1 MLNKINKAFGILTVV
16 LGLFFLLVG
25 EKFWMLFPL
34 LFLEVLQIILTI
46 SSDIEEGSDIYQA
59 IGMASIY
66 IFGMFLLGTSLY
78 FVLGVTS
85 KISPNFE
92 KSIEELIVGVTTIV
106 ITLFSCLNIYNILAE
121 REPEV
126 IEK

>member
-16 LGLFFLLVG
+16 LGLFFLLIG
-25 EKFWMLFPL
+25 GKFWMLFPL
-34 LFLEVLQIILTI
+34 LFLEVLQIIFTI

-59 IGMASIY
+59 IGMTSIY

-78 FVLGVTS
+78 FVFGVTS

-92 KSIEELIVGVTTIV
+92 KSIEELIVGVTTVV

-121 REPEV
+121 REPEA
-126 IEK
+126 IEE